1 MDFSKMKT
9 DELIGLYEKIEE
21 FITFLEKEE
30 KSME

>member
-9 DELIGLYEKIEE
+9 DELIELYEKIEE

>member
-9 DELIGLYEKIEE
+9 DELIELYDKIEE

>member
-9 DELIGLYEKIEE
+9 DELIELYEKIED

>member
-1 MDFSKMKT
+1 MNFSKMKT
-9 DELIGLYEKIEE
+9 DELIELYEKIEE